1 MLSTLKRWFGHDASS
16 DTRSRASGSNPNPR
30 VEYRED
36 LIPTLHAEHQELLA
50 LFGALER
57 ASKSSDEVAC
67 RTALDRFTRLLQQH
81 LLAENRHLYGYFA
94 RHGDPNPKVAQRVA
108 TMSTEMLQIGK
119 TLHRFITTYAQ
130 STWSAALRERLQQEV
145 PAIGSM
151 LAHRI
156 HEEESE
162 LYPLYRRAS

>member
-1 MLSTLKRWFGHDASS
+1 MLSILKRWFGHDTGS
-16 DTRSRASGSNPNPR
+16 DAGPRASGGSPNAR
-30 VEYRED
+30 GDYRED
-36 LIPTLHAEHQELLA
+36 LIPTLHTEHQELLA

-94 RHGDPNPKVAQRVA
+94 RHGDPNPNVAQRVA
-108 TMSTEMLQIGK
+108 AMSTEMLQIGK

-130 STWSAALRERLQQEV
+130 STWSTALRERLQQEV

-162 LYPLYRRAS
+162 LYPLYRRTF

>member
-1 MLSTLKRWFGHDASS
+1 MIAVLKRWFGRDASN
-16 DTRSRASGSNPNPR
+16 AGSHRPHSLSAAR
-30 VEYRED
+30 GDYRED

-57 ASKSSDEVAC
+57 ASKSSDEIAC

-94 RHGDPNPKVAQRVA
+94 RQAKPDPKLAQRVEA
-108 TMSTEMLQIGK
+108 MSAEMLQIGK

-130 STWSAALRERLQQEV
+130 ATWSVALRERLQGDL
-145 PAIGSM
+145 PTIGSM
-151 LAHRI
+151 LSHRI
-156 HEEESE
+156 HEEEAE
-162 LYPLYRRAS
+162 LYPLYLPRAS